1 MKNIFKIFISDVKRI
16 FQNVVA
22 VVVIMGLC
30 VIPCLY
36 AWFNIAANMD
46 PYGNTQGI
54 KVAVA
59 NNDTGSETDKL
70 SINAGDTII
79 ENLRENSQLGWTFV
93 DEKQAEEGVRSGKYY
108 AAIIIPD
115 DFSDSLL
122 SILSGKIE
130 KPKLDYYINEKKNAI
145 APKITD
151 TGATTVQQEINET
164 FSSVASETISGIIRS
179 AADQLTN
186 DMNAADS
193 QLITAVSDVR
203 SNLAEYQT
211 ALGDFQETVKGSET
225 VIKETIDTLDK
236 VDSASDAAAAAF
248 EDGNVP
254 GDPIIHRRQM
264 ESWLMLQKVHKRRYY
279 TQPPQLQ
286 RLHAF

>member
-1 MKNIFKIFISDVKRI
+1 MDLSLIHIF
-16 FQNVVA
+16 
-22 VVVIMGLC
+22 
-30 VIPCLY
+30 
-36 AWFNIAANMD
+36 
-46 PYGNTQGI
+46 
-54 KVAVA
+54 A

-186 DMNAADS
+186 DMNAAC
-193 QLITAVSDVR
+193 L
-203 SNLAEYQT
+203 L
-211 ALGDFQETVKGSET
+211 
-225 VIKETIDTLDK
+225 
-236 VDSASDAAAAAF
+236 
-248 EDGNVP
+248 
-254 GDPIIHRRQM
+254 
-264 ESWLMLQKVHKRRYY
+264 Y
-279 TQPPQLQ
+279 TSLSG
-286 RLHAF
+286 

>member
-1 MKNIFKIFISDVKRI
+1 MKTAFQIFSRDIRRLSHNKAAIIVMI
-16 FQNVVA
+16 GV
-22 VVVIMGLC
+22 C
-30 VIPCLY
+30 VLPSLY

-211 ALGDFQETVKGSET
+211 ALGDFQETVTGSET
-225 VIKETIDTLDK
+225 
-236 VDSASDAAAAAF
+236 
-248 EDGNVP
+248 
-254 GDPIIHRRQM
+254 
-264 ESWLMLQKVHKRRYY
+264 
-279 TQPPQLQ
+279 
-286 RLHAF
+286 